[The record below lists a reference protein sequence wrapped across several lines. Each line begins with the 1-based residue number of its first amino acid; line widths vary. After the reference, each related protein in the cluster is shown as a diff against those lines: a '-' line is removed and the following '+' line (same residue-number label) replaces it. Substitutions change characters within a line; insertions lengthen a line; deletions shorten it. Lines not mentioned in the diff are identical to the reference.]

1 MENVV
6 VPRVRTNFNTMQFLK
21 KAGLDAPIGGD
32 MFLCGN
38 ASSGPSQLPKVCPA
52 RMTRTTRTTGMPSGS
67 STNGYV
73 SWSGVVG
80 PSQLPKVCPVRT
92 TTTTTTTGMPS
103 GSSTNGYVSWSGVV
117 VFTSSASVMTAF
129 NGLILGACGL
139 ILYWIVGL

>member
-38 ASSGPSQLPKVCPA
+38 ASSGPSQLPKVCP
-52 RMTRTTRTTGMPSGS
+52 
-67 STNGYV
+67 
-73 SWSGVVG
+73 
-80 PSQLPKVCPVRT
+80 VR
-92 TTTTTTTGMPS
+92 TTTTGMPS

-139 ILYWIVGL
+139 ILCWIVRL